1 MVYHCFAMKIL
12 HCLGSLVFG
21 HPAGASWALP
31 LQFLKQMR
39 AGDVQPDMILG
50 RGQWNGFVIGVPQV
64 SKHPWDRLAT

>member
-1 MVYHCFAMKIL
+1 MKIWQ
-12 HCLGSLVFG
+12 CLGSLVFG

-50 RGQWNGFVIGVPQV
+50 RGQWNGFVIGVSPGFQTSLGPFGNLTV
-64 SKHPWDRLAT
+64 FN